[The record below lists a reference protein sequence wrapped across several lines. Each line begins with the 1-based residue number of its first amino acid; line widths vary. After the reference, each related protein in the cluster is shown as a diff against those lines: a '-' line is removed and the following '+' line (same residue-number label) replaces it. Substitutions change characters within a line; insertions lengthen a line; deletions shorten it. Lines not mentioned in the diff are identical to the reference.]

1 MCDLERSGLLWGKV
15 REMRIS
21 SMQLGQ
27 GMSVKVT
34 HQKTSQTELDIG
46 RVKDT
51 SGIRLPDNLQSL
63 AG

>member
-1 MCDLERSGLLWGKV
+1 
-15 REMRIS
+15 
-21 SMQLGQ
+21 MQLGQ